1 MKKTIRHF
9 LNLNELTSKE
19 VHLIVK
25 KSHNLKKN
33 YGKTFFDEKWQE
45 FFKNSFKF

>member
-25 KSHNLKKN
+25 KSHNLKKIMVKLFLMKKK
-33 YGKTFFDEKWQE
+33 Y
-45 FFKNSFKF
+45 